1 MKIDKVYVLG
11 APGSGK
17 TFLAKKLSKIL
28 GIEHFDLDD
37 IYWEKKYSVKRT
49 DEERERLLEKIIK
62 RKKWIAEGVYVSW
75 TKEVI
80 KNSGLVIWLDSPT
93 HVLMW
98 RVFSRYCQ
106 KKESFKDMLALLNS
120 IKEYKQNSEDG
131 YKQHIKLIES
141 HEVNFVYIKSK
152 EEVDNFLK
160 NFLKK
165 LNK

>member
-37 IYWEKKYSVKRT
+37 IFWEKKYSVKRS
-49 DEERERLLEKIIK
+49 DEEREKLLQKIT
-62 RKKWIAEGVYVSW
+62 KKKQWIAEGVYVSW
-75 TKEVI
+75 TNEVI
-80 KNSGLVIWLDSPT
+80 KNSNLVIWLDSPS

-98 RVFSRYCQ
+98 RVLNRYFQ
-106 KKESFKDMLALLNS
+106 RKENFKDTMMLLNS
-120 IKEYKQNSEDG
+120 IKEYKQNNQDG
-131 YKQHIKLIES
+131 YKQHRKLIES
-141 HEVNFVYIKSK
+141 HEVDFVYIKSK
-152 EEVDNFLK
+152 DEVDNFLK

-165 LNK
+165 MK